1 MKTQKEQ
8 IQAAA
13 RAYIIALTKKS
24 PVSGLQRFCV
34 YLDAGKGLD
43 ILWPTKNTDPLLP
56 YQVQTTRSN
65 LPGFHF
71 ALKGGGYSKTDEI
84 RQMLKG
90 INPAIVVEIIGH
102 GYAPSTR

>member
-1 MKTQKEQ
+1 MPSQKAQ
-8 IQAAA
+8 VKKAK

-65 LPGFHF
+65 LPCFCF
-71 ALKGGGYSKTDEI
+71 ALKGVGYSKTDKI